1 MHLYVD
7 SYYSPVKQSKKT
19 VTLRGHI
26 SRRVKISP
34 IEKLPIKIQWSETQS
49 SHYFHETL
57 PRNLIST
64 NEKNHIKSF
73 GGTFFNRCH
82 LWSDRV
88 VPGCPSSAPQVCL
101 WTLERLI
108 NTFLFSAVGLH
119 PLGASIEVPHHT
131 DISNFRFYLLKNW
144 NWKWSTSQKGAG
156 ETKHA
161 FGRDV
166 GRFSWHVL
174 YYITCNDAKHNH
186 FTAWHHVEQKLW
198 PTN

>member
-1 MHLYVD
+1 M
-7 SYYSPVKQSKKT
+7 
-19 VTLRGHI
+19 TLRGHI
-26 SRRVKISP
+26 SRRVKKSP

-64 NEKNHIKSF
+64 NEKNHIKSY
-73 GGTFFNRCH
+73 GGTFFDRCH
-82 LWSDRV
+82 LCSDRV
-88 VPGCPSSAPQVCL
+88 CPRLSISSRSGGRSSAPQVCR

-108 NTFLFSAVGLH
+108 STFLFSAVGLH

-131 DISNFRFYLLKNW
+131 HISNFRFYRLKNW

-166 GRFSWHVL
+166 DGFRWHVL
-174 YYITCNDAKHNH
+174 HYITYNDAKHN
-186 FTAWHHVEQKLW
+186 FTAWHHVEQNLW
-198 PTN
+198 LTN